1 VASEGLARLSARL
14 VRCRLCPRLVA
25 HRTRVAAERVAR
37 YRDQTYWGRPV
48 PGLGDPAARLAVV
61 GLAPAA
67 HGGNRTGRIF
77 TGDESGNW
85 LFIALHRAGFANQ
98 PTSVCRGDGLALRD
112 VWITAAARCAPPA
125 NRPTRTE
132 LDTCRRWLMGELGL
146 LPRLRVVVVL
156 GRIAHD
162 AFLAAE
168 AARGRPVPRPRPPFG
183 HGREHRLPSGL
194 VLLCSYHPS
203 QQNTYTGRLTR
214 QMLDRVFARA
224 AALLA
229 GTSSRR
235 QPGVLTRGRAR

>member
-1 VASEGLARLSARL
+1 VASDGLARLTARL
-14 VRCRLCPRLVA
+14 IRCRLCPRLVA

-48 PGLGDPAARLAVV
+48 PGFGDPAARLAVV

-85 LFIALHRAGFANQ
+85 LFVALHRAGFANQ
-98 PTSVCRGDGLALRD
+98 PTSTRRGDGLVLHD
-112 VWITAAARCAPPA
+112 VWVTAAARCAPPA
-125 NRPTRTE
+125 NRPTREE
-132 LDTCRRWLMGELGL
+132 LDTCRRWLVGELEL
-146 LPRLRVVVVL
+146 LVHLEVVVVL

-168 AARGRPVPRPRPPFG
+168 AARGHLVPRPRPPFG

-203 QQNTYTGRLTR
+203 QQNTYTGKLTR
-214 QMLDRVFARA
+214 KMLDGVFARA
-224 AALLA
+224 ANLVRA
-229 GTSSRR
+229 SSRR
-235 QPGVLTRGRAR
+235 ERRVLTKGRGR